1 MVWLWFLNLSSV
13 PGAEENFA
21 AEAAA
26 ARGAGIPVALID
38 HDALAEPG
46 GAQRGGL
53 TRLDDDRRPVRRA
66 GGRPGR
72 DSGLLTLRRITW
84 ARLISASPC
93 AIGKS
98 KSSGRRHRHNRRR
111 RLHP

>member
-53 TRLDDDRRPVRRA
+53 ARRDDDRRPVRRRRTPWTRLGPA
-66 GGRPGR
+66 NATKNHLG
-72 DSGLLTLRRITW
+72 TLDLGVSLR
-84 ARLISASPC
+84 
-93 AIGKS
+93 
-98 KSSGRRHRHNRRR
+98 NREEQKLRQEAQT
-111 RLHP
+111 